1 MDSLRRFWSAV
12 YEFWRSTI
20 EWRSPASAPYLMI
33 VNMAFWSTALYCSEL
48 VQTRLLLTLAA
59 SVVGWDVLLS
69 PTHERN
75 IATHVVLWP
84 LQSIWRT
91 LSVCGCLY
99 SSHQLRLQQLETAC
113 IAAYGTVGCLLLNPV
128 WNYYEINQKI
138 VNGVTI
144 CGRKTADVAKLVII
158 HPLQRVYQAVEY
170 ILLLRFI
177 PLKLVYRSILR
188 ISETIIEPTKRKFY
202 AFGRWLRYWFCA
214 EWWPDLRLWIKNR
227 IGQPLRRA
235 FNYFCF
241 GLVYVLCGHWIS
253 TVRVWLVAWLRCFK
267 DFIMAQ
273 ARRLRDFIHRTVV
286 VPTKNFF
293 WRKCNELRVWLRQCL
308 HRLALTIRD
317 SLLWPICVLVVDIGR
332 ELCMLIYRL
341 LLRPVLYYFYQ
352 RYKIIETALLIY
364 FLGPVCDTI
373 VKHIPEKSPFC
384 DDSDI
389 ELEGMLPDE
398 IIDKDEKVS
407 IYDSESEDSLS
418 DLLPSPMNEE
428 NDFTFGLVFPTI
440 HASES
445 SDDEFDL
452 TVPSKREPSKR
463 RRQ

>member
-177 PLKLVYRSILR
+177 PPLWYGLISFLARIRSSIKDGVR
-188 ISETIIEPTKRKFY
+188 YVVSSIKNSICMTINYFESFIVFIKIWISETIIEPTKRKFY

-286 VPTKNFF
+286 VPTK
-293 WRKCNELRVWLRQCL
+293 K
-308 HRLALTIRD
+308 
-317 SLLWPICVLVVDIGR
+317 
-332 ELCMLIYRL
+332 
-341 LLRPVLYYFYQ
+341 
-352 RYKIIETALLIY
+352 
-364 FLGPVCDTI
+364 
-373 VKHIPEKSPFC
+373 
-384 DDSDI
+384 
-389 ELEGMLPDE
+389 
-398 IIDKDEKVS
+398 
-407 IYDSESEDSLS
+407 
-418 DLLPSPMNEE
+418 
-428 NDFTFGLVFPTI
+428 
-440 HASES
+440 
-445 SDDEFDL
+445 
-452 TVPSKREPSKR
+452 
-463 RRQ
+463 